1 MSNKV
6 RKKDIIKEDKQ
17 SEKEETIKEQRK
29 KDTIKED
36 DKYKRRQI

>member
-1 MSNKV
+1 MSNEV

-36 DKYKRRQI
+36 KYQRRQI